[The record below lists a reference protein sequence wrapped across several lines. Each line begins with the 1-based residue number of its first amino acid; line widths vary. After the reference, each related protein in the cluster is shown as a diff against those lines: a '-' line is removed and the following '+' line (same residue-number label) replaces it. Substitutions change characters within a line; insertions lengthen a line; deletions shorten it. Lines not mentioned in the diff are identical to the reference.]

1 MKPETLVKKIIEA
14 METNSSTLITYN
26 GKKVHITQKIIDKYN
41 CKVRDD
47 IDLERIDENLTKKGG
62 FLPFLPLIFAG
73 LAAAVATAGG
83 AAGIAKAV
91 NDKKAEAAANAEA
104 RRHNLAMER
113 GARGGSRVG
122 DILGRVKEFGQRF
135 GEETKKTVKEG
146 LSKLIDK
153 IDTGE
158 MKISILCISTQNT
171 RAIVFLKALE
181 YLPKKDVQDIF
192 QYYEEN
198 EEEVEIKD
206 IIENFIKSKNPSFN
220 PTDIKVFLTK
230 NVNDLDL
237 SNIDSNRKNLI
248 LFDDCVAQRNQ
259 TVQQESF
266 TKGRHHN
273 CHCIYQSQSFYGMD
287 SMFIRK
293 NANCYLLFE
302 LNDKDLSQIIQ
313 SINHGMDRDTFKKK
327 SDDYAE
333 DYPPIIQ
340 EIDEFDDM
348 VASGQSITFLSDDN
362 KELLNRLE
370 IILAAM
376 KEGHR
381 SDRQYNE
388 VNAILKRL
396 LEKEII
402 TKKDYINVIKNVQ

>member
-1 MKPETLVKKIIEA
+1 MKPETLVMKIIEA
-14 METNSSTLITYN
+14 METNSPTLITYN
-26 GKKVHITQKIIDKYN
+26 GKKVHITQKIIDKYKH

-47 IDLERIDENLTKKGG
+47 MERIDENLTKKGG

-73 LAAAVATAGG
+73 LAAAGATAGG

-104 RRHNLAMER
+104 RRLNLAMER
-113 GARGGSRVG
+113 EAQGGLGVG
-122 DILGRVKEFGQRF
+122 DILGTVKEFGQ
-135 GEETKKTVKEG
+135 TKKPVKEG

-158 MKISILCISTQNT
+158 MKVKHKGD
-171 RAIVFLKALE
+171 AIFFKNIRSGEGIFLSKYKGNGVIFDFDSLYIYTTTPEQSYYQFLKALE

-259 TVQQESF
+259 TVQQEFF

-293 NANCYLLFE
+293 NANCFLLFE

-313 SINHGMDRDTFKKK
+313 SINQGMDRDTFKKVCK
-327 SDDYAE
+327 AQWRNPDDHGYV
-333 DYPPIIQ
+333 
-340 EIDEFDDM
+340 F
-348 VASGQSITFLSDDN
+348 
-362 KELLNRLE
+362 
-370 IILAAM
+370 
-376 KEGHR
+376 
-381 SDRQYNE
+381 
-388 VNAILKRL
+388 VNTRKPAG
-396 LEKEII
+396 ES
-402 TKKDYINVIKNVQ
+402 

>member
-1 MKPETLVKKIIEA
+1 MVLEAGSNPIETIKHPDEFDTMLKTVLYPKNYDSVSGWIPDVG
-14 METNSSTLITYN
+14 N
-26 GKKVHITQKIIDKYN
+26 GEVLKEP
-41 CKVRDD
+41 VRTVADD
-47 IDLERIDENLTKKGG
+47 ADLARIRVVARNTLERVTRGVNHGFEKRALQYNNVVENNRW
-62 FLPFLPLIFAG
+62 
-73 LAAAVATAGG
+73 AAAGATAGG
-83 AAGIAKAV
+83 AAGIAKTV

-113 GARGGSRVG
+113 EARGGSGVG
-122 DILGRVKEFGQRF
+122 DILGTVKEFGQRF

-158 MKISILCISTQNT
+158 MKISILCISTQQHQSN
-171 RAIVFLKALE
+171 RIINSY

-192 QYYEEN
+192 QYYEGN

-259 TVQQESF
+259 TVQQEFF

-273 CHCIYQSQSFYGMD
+273 CHCIYQSQSQSFYGMD

-293 NANCYLLFE
+293 NANCFLLFE

-313 SINHGMDRDTFKKK
+313 SINHGMDRDTFKKVCK
-327 SDDYAE
+327 AQRRNPDDHGYVFVNTRKPAGE
-333 DYPPIIQ
+333 RVM
-340 EIDEFDDM
+340 ID
-348 VASGQSITFLSDDN
+348 IC
-362 KELLNRLE
+362 
-370 IILAAM
+370 
-376 KEGHR
+376 
-381 SDRQYNE
+381 
-388 VNAILKRL
+388 
-396 LEKEII
+396 
-402 TKKDYINVIKNVQ
+402 

>member
-1 MKPETLVKKIIEA
+1 MKPETLVMKIIEA
-14 METNSSTLITYN
+14 METNSPTLITYN
-26 GKKVHITQKIIDKYN
+26 GKKVHITQKIIDKYKH

-73 LAAAVATAGG
+73 LAAAGATAGG

-113 GARGGSRVG
+113 EARGVSGVG
-122 DILGRVKEFGQRF
+122 DILGTVKEFGQRF

-158 MKISILCISTQNT
+158 MKVKYKDDAIFFKNIRSGEGIFLSKYKGNGVIFEIFPNNPKLMCICGSSGSGKTHLTFNMLTTPNLLDFDSLYIYTTTPEQSYYQ
-171 RAIVFLKALE
+171 FLKALE

-237 SNIDSNRKNLI
+237 SNKVCKAQWRNPDDHGYVFVNTRKPAGERVMIDI
-248 LFDDCVAQRNQ
+248 C
-259 TVQQESF
+259 
-266 TKGRHHN
+266 
-273 CHCIYQSQSFYGMD
+273 
-287 SMFIRK
+287 
-293 NANCYLLFE
+293 
-302 LNDKDLSQIIQ
+302 
-313 SINHGMDRDTFKKK
+313 
-327 SDDYAE
+327 
-333 DYPPIIQ
+333 
-340 EIDEFDDM
+340 
-348 VASGQSITFLSDDN
+348 
-362 KELLNRLE
+362 
-370 IILAAM
+370 
-376 KEGHR
+376 
-381 SDRQYNE
+381 
-388 VNAILKRL
+388 
-396 LEKEII
+396 
-402 TKKDYINVIKNVQ
+402 

>member
-1 MKPETLVKKIIEA
+1 
-14 METNSSTLITYN
+14 METNSPTLITYN
-26 GKKVHITQKIIDKYN
+26 GKKVHITQKIIDKYKHN
-41 CKVRDD
+41 KVRDD

-73 LAAAVATAGG
+73 LAAAGATAGG

-91 NDKKAEAAANAEA
+91 NDKKAPAAANAEA

-113 GARGGSRVG
+113 EARGGSGVG
-122 DILGRVKEFGQRF
+122 EILGTVKEFGQRF

-158 MKISILCISTQNT
+158 MKFRFWENT
-171 RAIVFLKALE
+171 SHFNMLTTPNLLDFDSLYIYTTTPEQSYYQFLKAIE
-181 YLPKKDVQDIF
+181 YLPKKKDVQDIF

-259 TVQQESF
+259 TVQQEFF

-273 CHCIYQSQSFYGMD
+273 CHFIYQSQSFYGMD

-293 NANCYLLFE
+293 NANCFLLFE

-313 SINHGMDRDTFKKK
+313 SINHGMDRDTFKKVCK
-327 SDDYAE
+327 AQWRNPDDHGYVFVNTRKPAE
-333 DYPPIIQ
+333 
-340 EIDEFDDM
+340 ERVMID
-348 VASGQSITFLSDDN
+348 IC
-362 KELLNRLE
+362 
-370 IILAAM
+370 
-376 KEGHR
+376 
-381 SDRQYNE
+381 
-388 VNAILKRL
+388 
-396 LEKEII
+396 
-402 TKKDYINVIKNVQ
+402 

>member
-1 MKPETLVKKIIEA
+1 MKPVMKIIEA
-14 METNSSTLITYN
+14 METNSPTLITYN
-26 GKKVHITQKIIDKYN
+26 
-41 CKVRDD
+41 
-47 IDLERIDENLTKKGG
+47 
-62 FLPFLPLIFAG
+62 
-73 LAAAVATAGG
+73 AAAGATAGG

-104 RRHNLAMER
+104 RRHNLVMER
-113 GARGGSRVG
+113 EARGGSGVG
-122 DILGRVKEFGQRF
+122 DILGTVKEFGQRF

-158 MKISILCISTQNT
+158 MKVKHKGD
-171 RAIVFLKALE
+171 AIFLKNIRSGEGIFLSKYKGNGVIFGSGKTHLTFNMLTTPNLLDFDSLYIYTTTPEQSYYQFLKALE

-206 IIENFIKSKNPSFN
+206 IIENFTKSKNPSFN

-259 TVQQESF
+259 TVQQEFF

-293 NANCYLLFE
+293 NANCFLLFE

-313 SINHGMDRDTFKKK
+313 SINHGMDRDTFKKVCK
-327 SDDYAE
+327 AHDHGYVFVNTRKPAGE
-333 DYPPIIQ
+333 RVM
-340 EIDEFDDM
+340 ID
-348 VASGQSITFLSDDN
+348 IC
-362 KELLNRLE
+362 
-370 IILAAM
+370 
-376 KEGHR
+376 
-381 SDRQYNE
+381 
-388 VNAILKRL
+388 
-396 LEKEII
+396 
-402 TKKDYINVIKNVQ
+402 